1 MIYFLI
7 SKILPLLF
15 LPLGFSLI
23 LYLIGILSNK
33 KIYFFVSL
41 IPILLFSNGIVSEL
55 LWRLVESP
63 WQRISSEKALISD
76 AIVVLSGS
84 RHPAPGDEKI
94 VEWLDPDRFLA
105 GIDLYKKGKAPI
117 IIFTNGK
124 SPFQPN
130 IQGEGEYYKK
140 EAQKLGI
147 PLTGIRNSGTAFN
160 TYQEAIKIKSILN
173 PSNKLQAKRKILL
186 VTSAFHM
193 KRAQKVFERKGFIVR
208 PFPVDFKSRGKWTGS
223 YLLDPT
229 LWVPN
234 AQYLASSSAA
244 LREIIGRIVYKAF

>member
-15 LPLGFSLI
+15 LPLGLSLI
-23 LYLIGILSNK
+23 LYLLSVLTKK
-33 KIYFFVSL
+33 KIYFFISF
-41 IPILLFSNGIVSEL
+41 IPILFFSNGIVSEL

-63 WQRISSEKALISD
+63 WQRISSEQAKLSD

-84 RHPAPGDEKI
+84 RHPSPGDKKI
-94 VEWLDPDRFLA
+94 VEWQDPDRFLA

-117 IIFTNGK
+117 IIFTKGK

-130 IQGEGEYYKK
+130 MQGEGEYYQK
-140 EAQKLGI
+140 EAQELGI
-147 PLTGIRNSGTAFN
+147 PLVAIRNSGTAFN
-160 TYQEAIKIKSILN
+160 TLQEAIKIRRILN
-173 PSNKLQAKRKILL
+173 SSNKLNGKKNILL

-193 KRAQKVFERKGFIVR
+193 KRAQKVFEQQGIIVR
-208 PFPVDFKSRGKWTGS
+208 PFPVDFKSRGKWAGS

-234 AQYLASSSAA
+234 ANHLASSSAA

>member
-15 LPLGFSLI
+15 LPLGLSTI
-23 LYLIGILSNK
+23 LYLFGIFFKK
-33 KIYFFVSL
+33 KIYLFLSF
-41 IPILLFSNGIVSEL
+41 IPILIFSNGIVSEL
-55 LWRLVESP
+55 LLRIVESP
-63 WQRISSEKALISD
+63 WQRISTEKVLVSD

-84 RHPAPGDEKI
+84 RHPSPGNEKI

-130 IQGEGEYYKK
+130 MQGEGEYYQK
-140 EAQKLGI
+140 EAQELGV
-147 PLTGIRNSGTAFN
+147 PLSAIRNSGTAFN
-160 TYQEAIKIKSILN
+160 TAQEANEIKNILD
-173 PSNKLQAKRKILL
+173 PFNKLKVKKNILL

-193 KRAQKVFERKGFIVR
+193 KRAKKVFERQGLIVK
-208 PFPVDFKSRGKWTGS
+208 PFPVDFKSRGKWAGS
-223 YLLDPT
+223 YLRDPV
-229 LWVPN
+229 LWLPN
-234 AQYLASSSAA
+234 ARNLSLSSLA
-244 LREIIGRIVYKAF
+244 LREIIGRIVYRAF

>member
-15 LPLGFSLI
+15 LPLGISLI
-23 LYLIGILSNK
+23 LYLLGILSKK
-33 KIYFFVSL
+33 KIYFFISF
-41 IPILLFSNGIVSEL
+41 IPILFFSNGIVSEL

-84 RHPAPGDEKI
+84 RHPAPGNEKI

-124 SPFQPN
+124 SPFQAN
-130 IQGEGEYYKK
+130 MQGEGAYYQE

-147 PLTGIRNSGTAFN
+147 PHEAIRNSGTAFN
-160 TYQEAIKIKSILN
+160 TSQEATQVKRILN
-173 PSNKLQAKRKILL
+173 PLYKLKVKRNILL

-193 KRAQKVFERKGFIVR
+193 KRAKKVFEQKGFIVR
-208 PFPVDFKSRGKWTGS
+208 PFPVDFKSKGKWSGS
-223 YLLDPT
+223 FLGDPT

-234 AQYLASSSAA
+234 SYYLASSSAA

>member
-15 LPLGFSLI
+15 LPLGISLI
-23 LYLIGILSNK
+23 LYLIGIISK
-33 KIYFFVSL
+33 KKKYFLIGL
-41 IPILLFSNGIVSEL
+41 IPIIFFSNGIVSEL
-55 LWRLVESP
+55 LWRFLESP
-63 WQRISSEKALISD
+63 WQRVSAEKALISD

-84 RHPAPGDEKI
+84 RHPAPGNEKI
-94 VEWLDPDRFLA
+94 VEWLDPDRFFA
-105 GIDLYKKGKAPI
+105 GINLYKEGKAPI

-130 IQGEGEYYKK
+130 MNGEGEYYQN

-147 PLTGIRNSGTAFN
+147 PLTAIRNSGVAFN
-160 TYQEAIKIKSILN
+160 TYQEATQIKRILKPNKSN
-173 PSNKLQAKRKILL
+173 VKKNILL
-186 VTSAFHM
+186 ITSAFHM
-193 KRAQKVFERKGFIVR
+193 QRAQKVFEQQGFIVR
-208 PFPVDFKSRGKWTGS
+208 PFPVDFKSRGKWAGS
-223 YLLDPT
+223 SLLDPT

-234 AQYLASSSAA
+234 AHYLASSSAA

>member
-15 LPLGFSLI
+15 LPLGISLI
-23 LYLIGILSNK
+23 LYLLGIISEK
-33 KIYFFVSL
+33 KIYFLIGL
-41 IPILLFSNGIVSEL
+41 IPTLFFSNGIASEL
-55 LWRLVESP
+55 LWRFVESP
-63 WQRISSEKALISD
+63 WQRVSSEKALVSD

-84 RHPAPGDEKI
+84 RHPAPGNEKI

-105 GIDLYKKGKAPI
+105 GIDLYKEGKAPI

-130 IQGEGEYYKK
+130 MPGEGKYYQN
-140 EAQKLGI
+140 EAKKLGI
-147 PLTGIRNSGTAFN
+147 PQAAIRNSGIAFN
-160 TYQEAIKIKSILN
+160 TYQEATQIKMILK
-173 PSNKLQAKRKILL
+173 PSNKSKVKRNILL

-193 KRAQKVFERKGFIVR
+193 KRAQRVFEQQGFIVR
-208 PFPVDFKSRGKWTGS
+208 PFPVDFKSRGKWTGK

-234 AQYLASSSAA
+234 SHYLASSSAA